1 MATLDPFAGGGMI
14 DLRLARFH
22 KGLDLATAATALDIS
37 VSYLSLIERRRAVP
51 AAPIAKR
58 IADFYG
64 HDVADVWPD
73 RVPTADRE
81 AAA

>member
-1 MATLDPFAGGGMI
+1 MI

-22 KGLDLATAATALDIS
+22 KGLNLASAAGEFDIS
-37 VSYLSLIERRRAVP
+37 ASYLSLIERRKAIP
-51 AAPIAKR
+51 SAPIAKR

-64 HDVADVWPD
+64 HAVADVWPD
-73 RVPTADRE
+73 LQD